1 MIRTVSHGVL
11 LSAMVA
17 SVCAASTAS
26 ASSVSLIKAAE
37 QASLIESRYSAGGSA
52 PVVPVTTRYF
62 ASDEVLVSWDDQ
74 QVLML
79 CREAV
84 YLQIPAGKAGD
95 VALAAEQRQMI
106 AYQAMMSGLGSLAA
120 VAEAA
125 GDAVVVADDG
135 SETRRAGESSWA
147 YGVERHDITTQRMAD
162 GALRIRARKTETVNK
177 AKPAEPDDMFST
189 EDDQAARL
197 SELAPVGSWTEVVVH
212 GGPRQAQVDPAMSLK
227 GWISMG
233 DDQAATVAEARKL
246 HECKWAELGSE
257 PFARGKG
264 IRPRDPSASL
274 FY

>member
-1 MIRTVSHGVL
+1 MICNVSRGVL
-11 LSAMVA
+11 LAVM
-17 SVCAASTAS
+17 AASAGAANA
-26 ASSVSLIKAAE
+26 ASSSPVSLMSAAE
-37 QASLIESRYSAGGSA
+37 QASLIESRYSAGGGA

-62 ASDEVLVSWDDQ
+62 ASDEVLISCDDQ

-84 YLQIPAGKAGD
+84 YLQNPAGKAGD

-106 AYQAMMSGLGSLAA
+106 AYQAMMSGLGSLAT

-125 GDAVVVADDG
+125 GDSVVVADDG

-147 YGVERHDITTQRMAD
+147 YGVERHDVTTQRMAD

-233 DDQAATVAEARKL
+233 GDQAATVAEARKL
-246 HECKWAELGSE
+246 HDCK
-257 PFARGKG
+257 
-264 IRPRDPSASL
+264 
-274 FY
+274 